1 MKIHVI
7 LLAGGKGTRMNAS
20 VNKVLLDLCGKPVIQ
35 RSAEAFSSVADNMIV
50 VCRPEDQPV
59 IEKTLSHSVFPFPV
73 RFASGGR
80 TRQESVLN
88 GLRLLS
94 PINDDIL
101 LIHDGA
107 RCLVSPDLISRVIE
121 SARKYGTGIP
131 GIPATSTFK
140 ICNEEHYILQTPDRS
155 NLYEIQTPQGFSAG
169 IFIPAALKAAD
180 DGIDCTDDAG
190 ILEYYHLPV
199 RVVPGSSQ
207 NIKLTE
213 PEDMSRATSILKGD
227 TIGMRIGMGY
237 DVHRFSDGRK
247 LILCGVDIPFS
258 QGLLGHS
265 DADVALHALMDSML
279 GACALGDI
287 GKHFPDTNNQ
297 YKDISSL
304 ILLKETNRIIGE
316 AGYKVSNADIT
327 IVAQKP
333 KLLPFIPQMTETVA
347 NTLGIPLNTVNVKA
361 TTTEKLGFEGRM
373 EGISAYAVCTVVNR
387 TGNY

>member
-59 IEKTLSHSVFPFPV
+59 IEKALSHSVFPFSV

-94 PINDDIL
+94 PMNDDIL

-213 PEDMSRATSILKGD
+213 PEDMSRAISILKGD